1 MERICMV
8 GYKHNDQ
15 PVSPF
20 HDLSSITDLYS
31 EGIDCRSSVLPVKG
45 RGIDQDPS
53 FLCINTMRLSTM
65 HGTSLQN
72 CFYSSDNKRRC
83 MFGKVM
89 SDDNNTAMWFRDTD
103 VGYAINSGDL
113 QVLLI
118 LMQTVCA
125 LAIPEMGN

>member
-1 MERICMV
+1 
-8 GYKHNDQ
+8 
-15 PVSPF
+15 
-20 HDLSSITDLYS
+20 
-31 EGIDCRSSVLPVKG
+31 
-45 RGIDQDPS
+45 
-53 FLCINTMRLSTM
+53 
-65 HGTSLQN
+65 
-72 CFYSSDNKRRC
+72 